1 MALASKVSTVVLT
14 EFANTMSVIAKTKFC
29 QGISDISDSY
39 MGFIIDQWG
48 VLHDGEK
55 AYPGVVECLRELKN
69 RNKHIIVL
77 SNSGKR
83 SENNIERMKK
93 IGIGPNLYDELITSG
108 ELAWQGMKTQNDGF
122 FKGLGKKVYIIS
134 RGGDRSIVDGLDI
147 EIVDDISKANFFII
161 SGADSP
167 QMTLEDY
174 EPVLKAAARKQ
185 LKALCA
191 NPDSL
196 GVMGNVNI
204 MGPGTLARRYQ
215 DFGGVVHYMGKPHQP
230 IFQHCIK
237 ILQAKDIYPGQTI
250 VIGDTMAHDILGGS
264 LVNIDTCL
272 VRTGIHQPSFANA
285 TTPGQVNRALSLLVG
300 QYNGLRPKYLVE
312 YLQWGRALPDRKHKK
327 RADKKL
333 GKF

>member
-1 MALASKVSTVVLT
+1 MNAL
-14 EFANTMSVIAKTKFC
+14 AKTKFC
-29 QGISDISDSY
+29 HGISDISDSY

-48 VLHDGEK
+48 VLHDGEHP
-55 AYPGVVECLRELKN
+55 YPGVVECLKELKA
-69 RNKHIIVL
+69 RGKYIIIL

-93 IGIGPNLYDELITSG
+93 IGIPSSLYDTLITSG
-108 ELAWQGMKTQNDGF
+108 ELAWQGMKNQDDGF
-122 FKGLGKKVYIIS
+122 FKGLGKKVYVIS
-134 RGGDRSIVDGLDI
+134 RGGDRSIVDGLDL
-147 EIVDDISKANFFII
+147 EVVDDINKATFFVI

-167 QMTLEDY
+167 EKTLEDY
-174 EPVLKAAARKQ
+174 EPILKSAVRRQ

-196 GVMGNVNI
+196 GVMGNQNI

-237 ILQAKDIYPGQTI
+237 LFQEREIYPGQTI
-250 VIGDTMAHDILGGS
+250 IIGDAMTHDILGGN

-272 VRTGIHQPSFANA
+272 VRNGLHKSSFANA
-285 TTPGQVNRALSLLVG
+285 ETPGQVNRALSLLVNP
-300 QYNGLRPKYLVE
+300 YN
-312 YLQWGRALPDRKHKK
+312 
-327 RADKKL
+327 
-333 GKF
+333 